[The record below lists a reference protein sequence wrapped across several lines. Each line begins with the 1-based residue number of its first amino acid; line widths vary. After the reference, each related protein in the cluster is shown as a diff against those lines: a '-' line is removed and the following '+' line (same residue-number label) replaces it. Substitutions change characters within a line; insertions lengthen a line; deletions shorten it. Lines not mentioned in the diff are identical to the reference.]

1 MLSQGT
7 IPNDR
12 PVAYASRTLN
22 ESESKYSTIEK
33 ELLSIVWACKYFRPY
48 LFGRKFFIYTDHR
61 PLTWLFNLKEPNSKL
76 VRWRLRL
83 EVFDFTIVYKKGKQN
98 LNADALSRIHLNV
111 YENESVKN
119 NPGDSN
125 QTITDY
131 MQQFAESLENENNDD
146 PELDPPSTS
155 QQQNVISNVEIPTR
169 EMANTDDS
177 TVHSE
182 QPETESTA
190 INILDEIINNRP
202 LQFIIK
208 KAHILK

>member
-1 MLSQGT
+1 
-7 IPNDR
+7 
-12 PVAYASRTLN
+12 
-22 ESESKYSTIEK
+22 
-33 ELLSIVWACKYFRPY
+33 
-48 LFGRKFFIYTDHR
+48 
-61 PLTWLFNLKEPNSKL
+61 
-76 VRWRLRL
+76 
-83 EVFDFTIVYKKGKQN
+83 
-98 LNADALSRIHLNV
+98 
-111 YENESVKN
+111 
-119 NPGDSN
+119 
-125 QTITDY
+125 

-190 INILDEIINNRP
+190 IKILDEIINNRP

-208 KAHILK
+208 KSPHIEIKLDI

>member
-1 MLSQGT
+1 M
-7 IPNDR
+7 
-12 PVAYASRTLN
+12 
-22 ESESKYSTIEK
+22 
-33 ELLSIVWACKYFRPY
+33 
-48 LFGRKFFIYTDHR
+48 
-61 PLTWLFNLKEPNSKL
+61 
-76 VRWRLRL
+76 RWRLRL
-83 EVFDFTIVYKKGKQN
+83 EEFDFTIVYKKGKQN